1 MIYKAISLN
10 RYNILKPKTKPSKT
24 KTTTMKKSTLVIA
37 ALAFSASAAF
47 AQDLTSKKG
56 EAFLPEAGDWSIG
69 IDATPV
75 LNYVGNFIG
84 GNGLNAAPTW
94 NFLNT
99 NQTIIGKMYSTET
112 MAYRGI
118 VRIGFNSTSHT
129 AQIAD
134 ATATTPPTYPNL
146 PAMKDDKFSNGSHFI
161 GLGAGMEM
169 RRGKTRLQ
177 GFYGAD
183 AMLWVSGSSQKYTYG
198 NALSATVTP
207 NAGTTT
213 DWSSMGGNNLTTDT
227 YGNAARVT
235 SWKSGMTFG
244 IGVRGFIGAEYF
256 IVPKI
261 SIGGEFGWGIGYT
274 MTGQSTTSIESV
286 GGSGPAVGTQD
297 IKGGKSSSIMLDT
310 DRNAFGTGSGSLRL
324 NFHF

>member
-1 MIYKAISLN
+1 
-10 RYNILKPKTKPSKT
+10 
-24 KTTTMKKSTLVIA
+24 MKKSTLLIA
-37 ALAFSASAAF
+37 AVALSASAAF

-75 LNYVGNFIG
+75 LNYVGNMFN
-84 GNGLNAAPTW
+84 GNTFNSAPTW

-118 VRIGFNSTSHT
+118 LRIGFTSNKT
-129 AQIAD
+129 
-134 ATATTPPTYPNL
+134 
-146 PAMKDDKFSNGSHFI
+146 AMKVNDDANTTVPTFPAINEPAEDVMKMSSHFI

-183 AMLWVSGSSQKYTYG
+183 AMIWLSGSKSSYEYANAFSSTNPNPSTSDFGTG
-198 NALSATVTP
+198 NTTP
-207 NAGTTT
+207 
-213 DWSSMGGNNLTTDT
+213 GGAIVW
-227 YGNAARVT
+227 GGREIEG
-235 SWKSGMTFG
+235 KSGSMFG

-256 IVPKI
+256 IIPKL
-261 SIGGEFGWGIGYT
+261 SIGGEFGWGVGFT
-274 MTGQSTTSIESV
+274 TTGE
-286 GGSGPAVGTQD
+286 GTQTWEAAGPSNAGGQTD
-297 IKGGKSSSIMLDT
+297 YITSGKSSSLMLDT
-310 DRNAFGTGSGSLRL
+310 DRNAFGTGNGSLRL